1 MTRTFSLAGL
11 LRLRRIREDQ
21 AAGGLAAAN
30 SRVRENAARTAQV
43 RDSLD
48 GTGTEVSNSAA
59 LHIVSTARA
68 STRSML
74 AELNALAVL
83 RQAAAD
89 ECAAEFAVARSQ
101 SVRIEKLELRHGER
115 VAQQDLHAEQLVLDE
130 IASRSW
136 FAATGEA
143 TA

>member
-30 SRVRENAARTAQV
+30 ARVRENAERTAQV
-43 RDSLD
+43 RSSL
-48 GTGTEVSNSAA
+48 GEAGTEVSNTAA
-59 LHIVSTARA
+59 LNAVSTARA

-83 RQAAAD
+83 RQTAAD
-89 ECAAEFAVARSQ
+89 ESAAEFAAARSQ
-101 SVRIEKLELRHGER
+101 SVRIEKLALRHGER
-115 VAQQDLHAEQLVLDE
+115 VAQQDLHAEQIVLDE

-136 FAATGEA
+136 FAKGEA

>member
-21 AAGGLAAAN
+21 AAGSLAAAN
-30 SRVRENAARTAQV
+30 ARVRENAERTAQV
-43 RDSLD
+43 RNSLD
-48 GTGTEVSNSAA
+48 ENGTSVSNLAA
-59 LHIVSTARA
+59 LHAVSTARA
-68 STRSML
+68 SSRSML

-83 RQAAAD
+83 RQSAA
-89 ECAAEFAVARSQ
+89 EESAAEFAAARSQ
-101 SVRIEKLELRHGER
+101 SIRIEKLEMRHGEL
-115 VAQQDLHAEQLVLDE
+115 VAQQDLHAEQIVLDE

-136 FAATGEA
+136 FATKGEA

>member
-30 SRVRENAARTAQV
+30 ARVRENAARTAQV
-43 RDSLD
+43 RSSLD
-48 GTGTEVSNSAA
+48 GSGADVSNTAA
-59 LHIVSTARA
+59 LHAVSTARA

-83 RQAAAD
+83 RQAAA
-89 ECAAEFAVARSQ
+89 EESAAEFAAARSQ

-115 VAQQDLHAEQLVLDE
+115 VAQQDLHAEQIVLDE

-136 FAATGEA
+136 FTTKGEA

>member
-30 SRVRENAARTAQV
+30 AKVRENAAQTAQV
-43 RDSLD
+43 RSRL
-48 GTGTEVSNSAA
+48 GNTESTVSNSAA
-59 LHIVSTARA
+59 LHAVSTARA
-68 STRSML
+68 SSRSML

-83 RQAAAD
+83 RQTAA
-89 ECAAEFAVARSQ
+89 EESAAEFAAARSQ
-101 SVRIEKLELRHGER
+101 SVRIEKLELRHDDL
-115 VAQQDLHAEQLVLDE
+115 VAQQDLRAEQMVLDE

-136 FAATGEA
+136 FTAKDEA

>member
-21 AAGGLAAAN
+21 AAGSLAAAN
-30 SRVRENAARTAQV
+30 ARVRENAERTALV
-43 RDSLD
+43 RSSLD
-48 GTGTEVSNSAA
+48 NNGTVVSNTAA
-59 LHIVSTARA
+59 LHAVSTARA
-68 STRSML
+68 SSRSML

-83 RQAAAD
+83 RQSAAD
-89 ECAAEFAVARSQ
+89 QSAAEFAAARSQ
-101 SVRIEKLELRHGER
+101 SVRIEKLELRHGELM
-115 VAQQDLHAEQLVLDE
+115 AQQDLHAEQIVLDE

-136 FAATGEA
+136 FAAKGEA

>member
-30 SRVRENAARTAQV
+30 ARVRENAAQTAEV
-43 RDSLD
+43 RSQLGGADQ
-48 GTGTEVSNSAA
+48 EVSNTAA
-59 LHIVSTARA
+59 LHAVSTARA
-68 STRSML
+68 SARSML

-83 RQAAAD
+83 RQTAAD
-89 ECAAEFAVARSQ
+89 ESAAEFAAARSQ
-101 SVRIEKLELRHGER
+101 SVRIEKLELRHGEL
-115 VAQQDLHAEQLVLDE
+115 VAQQDLRAEQAVLDE
-130 IASRSW
+130 VASRSW
-136 FAATGEA
+136 FSAKEA

>member
-21 AAGGLAAAN
+21 AAGSLAAAN
-30 SRVRENAARTAQV
+30 ARVRENAERTARV
-43 RDSLD
+43 RSSLD
-48 GTGTEVSNSAA
+48 ENGTVVSNTAA
-59 LHIVSTARA
+59 LHAVSTARA
-68 STRSML
+68 SSRSML

-83 RQAAAD
+83 RQSAAD
-89 ECAAEFAVARSQ
+89 ESAAEFAAARSQ

-115 VAQQDLHAEQLVLDE
+115 VAQQDLHAEQIVLDE

-136 FAATGEA
+136 FQAKGEA

>member
-21 AAGGLAAAN
+21 AAGSLAAAN
-30 SRVRENAARTAQV
+30 ARVHENAARTAQV
-43 RDSLD
+43 RTSLGD
-48 GTGTEVSNSAA
+48 TGAEVSNLAA
-59 LHIVSTARA
+59 LHAVSTARA
-68 STRSML
+68 SSRSML

-83 RQAAAD
+83 RQTAAD
-89 ECAAEFAVARSQ
+89 ESAAEFAAARSQ
-101 SVRIEKLELRHGER
+101 SVRIEKLELRHGEI
-115 VAQQDLHAEQLVLDE
+115 VAQQDLHAEQIVLDE

-136 FAATGEA
+136 FQGKSEA